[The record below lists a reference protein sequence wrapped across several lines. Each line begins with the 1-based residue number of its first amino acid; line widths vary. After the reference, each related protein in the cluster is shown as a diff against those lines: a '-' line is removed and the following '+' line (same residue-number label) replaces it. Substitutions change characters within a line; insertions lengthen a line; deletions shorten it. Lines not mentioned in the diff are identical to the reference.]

1 MTCGHSS
8 SLLCSLYHYLIK
20 GIWLPKKSLVSF
32 WFPNFFPMDFLK
44 KKKKMGFFCSI
55 HLSISYLFGF
65 WVETYFLI
73 DWASRKGWDQVWW
86 GLQVCSRRYKHM
98 VEVRRCWSSSLLK
111 ISRLELSKFLYTLII
126 LHSGFLYR
134 WEAHGFFIFYLLRDV
149 PQNLMSLSFFFS
161 FYSLIYFKLL
171 ISFVTWTCMSW
182 NWCDY
187 LLDIFWIIFYSIW

>member
-1 MTCGHSS
+1 
-8 SLLCSLYHYLIK
+8 
-20 GIWLPKKSLVSF
+20 
-32 WFPNFFPMDFLK
+32 MDFLIN
-44 KKKKMGFFCSI
+44 KKMGFFCSI
-55 HLSISYLFGF
+55 HLSISYLFRF

-73 DWASRKGWDQVWW
+73 DWASKRGWDQSWS
-86 GLQVCSRRYKHM
+86 GLQVCFGRWKHM
-98 VEVRRCWSSSLLK
+98 AEVRRCWSSCLLR

-126 LHSGFLYR
+126 LHSRFLYH
-134 WEAHGFFIFYLLRDV
+134 WPAHGFFHLLRDF
-149 PQNLMSLSFFFS
+149 PQNLMSLSLIFS

>member
-1 MTCGHSS
+1 
-8 SLLCSLYHYLIK
+8 
-20 GIWLPKKSLVSF
+20 
-32 WFPNFFPMDFLK
+32 
-44 KKKKMGFFCSI
+44 MGFFCSI

-111 ISRLELSKFLYTLII
+111 ISRLELSKFLYTLIV

-171 ISFVTWTCMSW
+171 ISFVTWTCMLKGWNMSW

-187 LLDIFWIIFYSIW
+187 LLNNFLFNLIKISRSNWKYIKEDFFSYKFVLRSVKVLAYDLHL